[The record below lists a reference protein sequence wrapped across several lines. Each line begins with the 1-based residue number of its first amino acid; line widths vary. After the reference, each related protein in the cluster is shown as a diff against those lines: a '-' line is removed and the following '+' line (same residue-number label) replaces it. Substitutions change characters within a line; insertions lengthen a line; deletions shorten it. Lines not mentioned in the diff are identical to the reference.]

1 MKGVNSQVKSHIH
14 YVHHFEQSGLGLSPR
29 TQPCSTNAFPTL
41 RLCNRE
47 EQICFHVRFLFYF
60 TLCILLLSLQVKN
73 VAYGLRQTGRLVVKA
88 LTLKCMALFHS
99 YRARKLQNTGKHLS
113 CWRLTGKPWPEL
125 GGQLQEQRA
134 SRNLQQP
141 TLTWPLSLLCWNPR
155 EFEAF

>member
-60 TLCILLLSLQVKN
+60 TLCILLLSLCFKTIKDFP
-73 VAYGLRQTGRLVVKA
+73 GGLVVKD
-88 LTLKCMALFHS
+88 LGPQTRRHKF
-99 YRARKLQNTGKHLS
+99 G
-113 CWRLTGKPWPEL
+113 PWL
-125 GGQLQEQRA
+125 G
-134 SRNLQQP
+134 N
-141 TLTWPLSLLCWNPR
+141 
-155 EFEAF
+155 